1 MNTNMK
7 IIITMMV
14 IIGTASNVS
23 AFGWWEPP
31 EPVCYY
37 WWCAPIPEPEPE
49 PTPIPTP
56 EPTPIPLPV
65 VVPDPVEPTPMPD
78 CPEIQC
84 KDPRI
89 KPTPEVPPNPK
100 CIHWWC
106 NPEIPNQ
113 SNNSVTIQTT
123 PTSTS
128 ISPLFIFGS
137 SDVDRYNTFKAQLND
152 SELSARAKYYMDGI
166 LLEYELNQTE
176 FENKYIN

>member
-1 MNTNMK
+1 LPKLSK
-7 IIITMMV
+7 II
-14 IIGTASNVS
+14 
-23 AFGWWEPP
+23 P
-31 EPVCYY
+31 E
-37 WWCAPIPEPEPE
+37 ARS
-49 PTPIPTP
+49 T
-56 EPTPIPLPV
+56 
-65 VVPDPVEPTPMPD
+65 
-78 CPEIQC
+78 
-84 KDPRI
+84 K
-89 KPTPEVPPNPK
+89 
-100 CIHWWC
+100 H
-106 NPEIPNQ
+106 EIPNQ